1 MTIKWT
7 KNPMEHHIPLTLS
20 GAKLKKKKRKMCH
33 VSIMGHVERGG
44 VTE

>member
-7 KNPMEHHIPLTLS
+7 KNPMEHYIPLTLS
-20 GAKLKKKKRKMCH
+20 GAKLKKKRKMCH
-33 VSIMGHVERGG
+33 VSVMGHVERGG